1 MAPEEE
7 ALLLLAAE
15 RTTSGSDANPI
26 TDVGMITWN
35 ERIDSMTNPT
45 KEGISHITGGKGSAV
60 VWGMA
65 VDGDGD
71 VIGYR

>member
-35 ERIDSMTNPT
+35 ERIDSMTNPM
-45 KEGISHITGGKGSAV
+45 KEGISHITGSAV

>member
-1 MAPEEE
+1 
-7 ALLLLAAE
+7 
-15 RTTSGSDANPI
+15 
-26 TDVGMITWN
+26 MITWN